1 VFDPFF
7 TTKGDN
13 GSGLGLAMVYDV
25 AKLSGGRVQA
35 RNGAT
40 GAEVCLRLPLRL
52 APAPVAPGLALLV
65 EDNALIRTD
74 VREMLISQGHTVIE
88 ATSTEE
94 ALLLAQDLPDIAL
107 VLSDIS
113 LEGEATGID
122 LIERVG
128 QTRPTSFL
136 MTSLPETDP
145 LFQRAVQ
152 LAPVI
157 RKPFNSETLQIY
169 LGLDTVS

>member
-1 VFDPFF
+1 
-7 TTKGDN
+7 
-13 GSGLGLAMVYDV
+13 M
-25 AKLSGGRVQA
+25 
-35 RNGAT
+35 
-40 GAEVCLRLPLRL
+40 
-52 APAPVAPGLALLV
+52 LLV

-122 LIERVG
+122 LIERLG
-128 QTRPTSFL
+128 QTRPTGFL